1 MSAHHRQNP
10 QEPTVL
16 AEAVRGTRRSLGA
29 IALFSFCLNI
39 LILASPLYML
49 QVFDRVLS
57 SGRVE
62 TLIMLTVMLALALA
76 CWAILES
83 LRSEIAVGI
92 ALWFSRVLQPHY
104 IGSSVRARLAG
115 SPYGEQAF
123 RDLTHLQSFVG
134 ASGLN
139 AFFDAPWTPIFIIII
154 WMFHPLLGMLALFS
168 AVALLALTFAN
179 DHLTRGPFAVSH
191 EHQMMGQQVA
201 EGTVRNAETVS
212 ALGMV
217 PAMVARVARLTT
229 PGDAAMMVGARRS
242 GVIMGF
248 AKFLRMFFQST
259 ILGLGAYL
267 VIRNQATPGIM
278 IAASILLGRALA
290 PIDQALGA
298 WKSFVSARAAYDRLR
313 EHAEAFPPPPPRMRV
328 SRPRGQLEIREVSCV
343 VGDRL
348 VLDDISFDIEEGE
361 AVAIIGPSA
370 AGKSTLCKVI
380 VGLIRPDAG
389 LVRLDGID
397 LSLWDRDEIG
407 PLIGYLPQDV
417 GLFAGTV
424 RENIARMQDAPVEQV
439 LEAARLAHAHDMII
453 RLPEGYETVIG
464 DGGAGLSGGQRQR
477 LGLAR
482 AVFRTP
488 PLIVL
493 DEPNANLD
501 QAGEAALA
509 EAIIELKQRGSTLII
524 VGHRPSTLAQA
535 DKVLLLAEGAVQGFG
550 PTAEILEKLHDGPR
564 VAAGGPSG
572 EEPGEEEEDVPP
584 SGASLTQLKASG
596 AGR

>member
-1 MSAHHRQNP
+1 MSAYHRQNL

-123 RDLTHLQSFVG
+123 RDLTQLQSFVG

-139 AFFDAPWTPIFIIII
+139 AFFDAPWTPIFIVII

-179 DHLTRGPFAVSH
+179 DHLTRRPFAVSH

-217 PAMVARVARLTT
+217 PAMVTRVARLTT

-248 AKFLRMFFQST
+248 AKFLRMFFQSA

-298 WKSFVSARAAYDRLR
+298 WKSFVSARSAYARLR
-313 EHAEAFPPPPPRMRV
+313 EHAETFPPPPPRMRM
-328 SRPRGQLEIREVSCV
+328 SRPRGRLEIREVSCV

-348 VLDDISFDIEEGE
+348 VLDDISFDVDEGD

-424 RENIARMQDAPVEQV
+424 RENIARMQEASVEQV

-509 EAIIELKQRGSTLII
+509 EAIIELKRRGSTLII

-535 DKVLLLAEGAVQGFG
+535 DKVLLLAEGTVQGFG
-550 PTAEILEKLHDGPR
+550 PTAEILEKLHGGPR
-564 VAAGGPSG
+564 VAAGGP
-572 EEPGEEEEDVPP
+572 PGEDDMPP
-584 SGASLTQLKASG
+584 SGAALTQLKASG

>member
-1 MSAHHRQNP
+1 MAMMAHHRQNW
-10 QEPTVL
+10 QGATVL
-16 AEAVRGTRRSLGA
+16 AQAVQRTRRSLGT

-62 TLIMLTVMLALALA
+62 TLIMLTVMLTVALA

-92 ALWFSRVLQPHY
+92 ALWFARVLQPY
-104 IGSSVRARLAG
+104 YVESSVRARLAG
-115 SPYGEQAF
+115 SSYGEQAF
-123 RDLTHLQSFVG
+123 RDLTQLQSFVG

-139 AFFDAPWTPIFIIII
+139 AFFDAPWTPIFIVII
-154 WMFHPLLGMLALFS
+154 WMFHPLLGMLALF
-168 AVALLALTFAN
+168 AAIALLALTFAN
-179 DHLTRGPFAVSH
+179 DYLTRSPFAVSH
-191 EHQMMGQQVA
+191 EHQMMGQQAA
-201 EGTVRNAETVS
+201 ESTVRNAETVS

-217 PAMVARVARLTT
+217 PAMVARIGRITT
-229 PGDAAMMVGARRS
+229 PGDIAMMIGARRT
-242 GVIMGF
+242 GVVLGF
-248 AKFLRMFFQST
+248 AKFLRMFFQSA

-298 WKSFVSARAAYDRLR
+298 WKSFVSARSAYDRLR
-313 EHAEAFPPPPPRMRV
+313 EHAEAFPPPPPRMRMP
-328 SRPRGQLEIREVSCV
+328 RPRGRLVVREVSCV

-348 VLDDISFDIEEGE
+348 VLDDISFEVEEGE

-397 LSLWDRDEIG
+397 MSLWDRDEIG

-417 GLFAGTV
+417 GLFAGTI
-424 RENIARMQDAPVEQV
+424 RENIARMQDAPVEQI

-453 RLPEGYETVIG
+453 RLPEGYETMIG

-501 QAGEAALA
+501 QVGEAALA
-509 EAIIELKQRGSTLII
+509 EAIVELKRRGSTLLI
-524 VGHRPSTLAQA
+524 VGHRPSTLARA
-535 DKVLLLAEGAVQGFG
+535 DKVLLLAEGTVQGFG
-550 PTAEILEKLHDGPR
+550 PTAEILEKLQAGPR
-564 VAAGGPSG
+564 VPVETAAG
-572 EEPGEEEEDVPP
+572 EDDVPP
-584 SGASLTQLKASG
+584 SGASLAQLKVSSG
-596 AGR
+596 AGC